1 MRLVV
6 KQVRLNYCETEGSA
20 PVPSALMVA
29 GKDLP
34 WYDAGSLAFGWGS
47 VKWLVV
53 AGFGII
59 TPCSREVCLGPA
71 FTVGE

>member
-6 KQVRLNYCETEGSA
+6 KQVRLNYCETEGAA

-34 WYDAGSLAFGWGS
+34 WYDTGSLAFGWGS
-47 VKWLVV
+47 VKWELMGPTNTIS
-53 AGFGII
+53 ADSN
-59 TPCSREVCLGPA
+59 TPSGGYL
-71 FTVGE
+71 

>member
-20 PVPSALMVA
+20 PVPSALVVA

-34 WYDAGSLAFGWGS
+34 WYDAGSVAFGWGS
-47 VKWLVV
+47 VKW
-53 AGFGII
+53 GIN
-59 TPCSREVCLGPA
+59 GPD
-71 FTVGE
+71 